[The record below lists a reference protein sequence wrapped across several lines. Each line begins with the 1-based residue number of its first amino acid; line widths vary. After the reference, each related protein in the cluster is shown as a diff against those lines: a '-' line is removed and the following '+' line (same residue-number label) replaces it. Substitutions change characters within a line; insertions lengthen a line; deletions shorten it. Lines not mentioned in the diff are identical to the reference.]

1 MGRWEE
7 VIVWLWPE
15 CRKGWYQIPPPKKE
29 KKTEKARKSS
39 IILLFRNRG
48 REETEEQRRELK
60 AGFSRNQE
68 FKKGGG

>member
-1 MGRWEE
+1 MGRSDCVAVAGGQERL
-7 VIVWLWPE
+7 VPNPTP
-15 CRKGWYQIPPPKKE
+15 QKE

-68 FKKGGG
+68 FKRGG